1 MVGAKSVGQNP
12 LLAACLPCDRT
23 QVVTDDKELSS
34 QIALTRTRRCSR
46 IWLQAFVAYSNL
58 VPQTRLVSFG
68 ATASSPQDR
77 PPTQSMSSGLLSN
90 PRVCAT
96 PLQPTASVPPKGP
109 VLSAPLATG
118 MRYHPWVKCVAS
130 PVPCKP
136 PWVAPSSWQQ
146 QTIASARPKQLNCC
160 ATRISNPTASAPTR
174 HPNANCIPCFPP
186 FPNQTKCFARSSGS
200 SCRWACAT
208 RRERDCWARC
218 GAPVN
223 FTLERPPVPR
233 RPVAHPSLPH
243 PRRRRQRRSRSVAQG
258 RRLEAHPAPPAHR
271 PCRAGRARRLPPHGS
286 KPASM
291 QPRRAGLNAGR
302 ATARPPHC
310 ACVQPACPRLEPD
323 SPAVPAPRSRRPR
336 PRRLGNPQHAAHH
349 LAAGRLLGEGYAHRA

>member
-1 MVGAKSVGQNP
+1 
-12 LLAACLPCDRT
+12 
-23 QVVTDDKELSS
+23 
-34 QIALTRTRRCSR
+34 
-46 IWLQAFVAYSNL
+46 
-58 VPQTRLVSFG
+58 
-68 ATASSPQDR
+68 
-77 PPTQSMSSGLLSN
+77 MSSGLLSN

-130 PVPCKP
+130 PVPSKP

-302 ATARPPHC
+302 ATACQATALRVR
-310 ACVQPACPRLEPD
+310 AAR
-323 SPAVPAPRSRRPR
+323 VPASRTRFARRARAALAPPPPAPTWQPTTCCPPPRSRAP
-336 PRRLGNPQHAAHH
+336 PWRRLRTPRMRRSRVCLTSQDHRREGPPASRACIAPEAASVRSCGRGPSGCARPGF
-349 LAAGRLLGEGYAHRA
+349 AARLRLH